1 MCYLYIEY
9 TMTTNTTVR
18 FSNIEKLKAI
28 QARVYLST
36 QQNLSKQQIL
46 DLAID
51 IIDAN
56 IELLEQKISP
66 AARIFSSEE
75 IDDLLETIVSDWGEG
90 TENSSE
96 TIDDILYGEKS

>member
-1 MCYLYIEY
+1 MN
-9 TMTTNTTVR
+9 TNTTVR
-18 FSNIEKLKAI
+18 FSNVEKLKAI
-28 QARVYLST
+28 QSRLYLST

-66 AARIFSSEE
+66 AARVFSSEE
-75 IDDLLETIVSDWGEG
+75 IENLLEEVVSDWGEG
-90 TENSSE
+90 TENASE